1 MLTGNRTNNIHHKY
15 NIQKLCKL
23 EDTELVTLKCSK
35 EKKFFEL
42 RIFLFRKT
50 ILAREMAWQIKVLIT
65 KLVNLSSFPKTQ
77 W

>member
-1 MLTGNRTNNIHHKY
+1 MKKCLLGNRTNNIHHKY

-35 EKKFFEL
+35 EKNISEL

-50 ILAREMAWQIKVLIT
+50 ILAREMAWQIKVLSPS
-65 KLVNLSSFPKTQ
+65 L
-77 W
+77 